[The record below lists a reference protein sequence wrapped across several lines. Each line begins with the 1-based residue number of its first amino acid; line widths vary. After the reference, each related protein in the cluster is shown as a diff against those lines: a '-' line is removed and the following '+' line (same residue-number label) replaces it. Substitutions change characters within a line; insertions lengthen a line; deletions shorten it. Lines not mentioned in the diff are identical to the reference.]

1 MAFKFNCITGVLDLV
16 ESTSLPSDVVTS
28 GSGSSVNGAVAVF
41 SGTSG
46 TVIVPSSVI
55 VDSSG
60 DITTPGTI
68 MFTGGTDID
77 PGIYTSTGSGNTG
90 FFFSVNGATFA
101 YNDAEVAN
109 FTNQIWK
116 MDVPIQLF
124 INSSPTAPGIFFLN
138 DSNTG
143 FYHPATG
150 QWSWSS
156 GGTDVLNLLS
166 SGAQVIGTI
175 TASEIVD
182 NGLNPNTVV
191 YADSGSQL
199 TSSVTTNTELGYVSG
214 VTSSIQTQING
225 KQALLTFSNSLV
237 NNSGVVTLVNDS
249 ATPGNTKYY
258 GTNGSGTL
266 GYYSIPA
273 TGVSSVGVADTST
286 TPIYT
291 VSNSP
296 ITSSGTIDLTLNTQ
310 SANEVFAGPSSG
322 SAAEPAFRALVANDI
337 PTLNQNTTGTA
348 SNVTGT
354 VAIAN
359 GGTGQTTQQLA
370 LNALAGAVTSGEYL
384 RGNGTNV
391 VMSTIQAGDLPSL
404 SGTYVTQSEVGAASG
419 VASLDGTGK
428 VPLTQLPA
436 AVFIYQGV
444 WNPSTNTP
452 TLIDGTGVT
461 GYVYWVSTAFA
472 GPVAGLSNAS
482 MINFEIG
489 DLVVYNGTQWEL
501 TTPAAGVQS
510 VNGAQGVVTVNA
522 INQLTGDVTT
532 SAASGSQSKVAS
544 LVATSNST
552 LTTLSSLSLPGS
564 QVTGNISGNAA
575 NITSTSN
582 STLTTLSAL
591 SLPGS
596 QVTGNISGNAAN
608 VTGVVAVVN
617 GGTGTTT
624 STGTG
629 SVVLSSAPTLTNP
642 TVGTQS
648 STDNSTL
655 AASTAYVTAAVNNAI
670 AGVNPAVAVN
680 AATTTAANT
689 SGLTYNNGVGGVG
702 ATFTGPTNTALTVD
716 GFTFTALGQRLLVK
730 NDTQSPSGAF
740 NGIYYV
746 TQLQTSLLPLILT
759 RALDYDQPSDMNNTG
774 AIPVISGTVN
784 GSTSWLLTSTVVTV
798 GTTPLT
804 YTQFSINPSTI
815 QTALSSTTPVSH
827 QFLTGF
833 TAPNTFTQ
841 AQPAFTD
848 ISGVATIAQGGTDN
862 GSLAV
867 TAGGVIYTDGTK
879 FQNVGAGSSGQ
890 LLQSGGASAPSWITS
905 PAGATVAMY
914 VTGTSTSFTMNANT
928 TAIFSTVVKDTNS
941 AYSNST
947 GVYTI
952 PLTGYYHFTCYI
964 EANGNVTA
972 SGLGS
977 SSAIQLFQNGSRA
990 LLIGAFNAQTTSGN
1004 ALSMNGAGTIFATA
1018 GDLVKIVIN
1027 NGSSIPTW
1035 TGDSTANFTAFMVH

>member
-1 MAFKFNCITGVLDLV
+1 MGVKYNPFTGNFDVFNNTPPDTVVAPAGESIDNGVATF
-16 ESTSLPSDVVTS
+16 E
-28 GSGSSVNGAVAVF
+28 
-41 SGTSG
+41 GTSG
-46 TVIVPSSVI
+46 TVIQSTPATI
-55 VDSSG
+55 DQSG
-60 DITTPGTI
+60 NIDTPGTI
-68 MFTGGTDID
+68 
-77 PGIYTSTGSGNTG
+77 
-90 FFFSVNGATFA
+90 
-101 YNDAEVAN
+101 
-109 FTNQIWK
+109 
-116 MDVPIQLF
+116 
-124 INSSPTAPGIFFLN
+124 TA
-138 DSNTG
+138 
-143 FYHPATG
+143 A
-150 QWSWSS
+150 
-156 GGTDVLNLLS
+156 
-166 SGAQVIGTI
+166 
-175 TASEIVD
+175 EIVD
-182 NGLNPNTVV
+182 EGLTPNTAV

-199 TSSVTTNTELGYVSG
+199 ASSTTTSTELGYVHG
-214 VTSSIQTQING
+214 VTSAIQPQLNS
-225 KQALLTFSNSLV
+225 KQSTLTFSDSLV
-237 NNSGVVTLVNDS
+237 NNAGTVTLVNDS
-249 ATPGNTKYY
+249 TPTDSQYY
-258 GTNGSGTL
+258 GTNVVGTL
-266 GYYSIPA
+266 GYYNLPTSA
-273 TGVSSVGVADTST
+273 GTVTSVGLADLST
-286 TPIYT
+286 APIYT

-296 ITSSGTIDLTLNTQ
+296 VTTSGTIDLTLNTQ

-322 SAAEPAFRALVANDI
+322 SATEPAFRALVANDI

-348 SNVTGT
+348 SNITATSNSTLTSLPSLALPGSQVTGNIPGNAANIT
-354 VAIAN
+354 ATSNSTLTTLSALNLPTSQLSGDVSLTSQVSGVLPLAN
-359 GGTGQTTQQLA
+359 GGTNSTSAQSAINT
-370 LNALAGAVTSGEYL
+370 LAGAVTSGEYL

-544 LVATSNST
+544 LVATSNAT

-564 QVTGNISGNAA
+564 QVTGNIPGNAA

-596 QVTGNISGNAAN
+596 RVTGNISGNAAN